1 MLNKKRVFFLG
12 IILLSGLMLSG
23 PLLAQ
28 EDTVILEENQENDQ
42 IIDQVIALDE
52 DIEAEDLGVGKPM
65 ILPDNPFYFLK
76 TWTRNIRQAFAFRNV
91 VKAELMEKFANEKLV
106 ELKEMVK
113 REKSVEVI
121 KRAADN
127 YEGEIEKIKDVT
139 AKIKEKAQESPEV
152 EKFLDKFVKHQIL
165 HQRVLQKL
173 EDQVPAENMEKITEM
188 REKHLETFAEVM
200 TKLEDRSEKL
210 KETLEAKME
219 EIEGS
224 KYKNFKNLEI
234 LSELEEIVP
243 EQVRETIRNVQ
254 ENTLMKFKTDLEEM
268 PVQDQE
274 RFGDYLEKISGGEE
288 NQVRVLESLRM
299 KLKETPK
306 IEQNIIQSRD
316 KALEQ
321 VQQRTQEEVRQET
334 QTRAEVQEQTQ
345 ERVQERKQVCVN
357 LWDPVCGS
365 DGRTYSNECFAEIAG
380 VSIKHRGACQQDDT
394 TEAIDLEQIKERARQ
409 STDTE

>member
-1 MLNKKRVFFLG
+1 MLNKKRVFFLS
-12 IILLSGLMLSG
+12 IILLGGLMLG
-23 PLLAQ
+23 GFVLAQ
-28 EDTVILEENQENDQ
+28 ENDDQ
-42 IIDQVIALDE
+42 IIDQAIVLDE
-52 DIEAEDLGVGKPM
+52 DIGAEDLGIGKPI

-76 TWTRNIRQAFAFRNV
+76 TWARNIRQAFAFRNV
-91 VKAELMEKFANEKLV
+91 VKAELMEKFANEKLM

-127 YEGEIEKIKDVT
+127 YEEEIEKIKDVT
-139 AKIKEKAQESPEV
+139 GKIKEKAQESPEV
-152 EKFLDKFVKHQIL
+152 ERFLDKFVKHQIL
-165 HQRVLQKL
+165 HQRILQKL

-188 REKHLETFAEVM
+188 REKHLETFGEVM

-210 KETLEAKME
+210 KETLETKME

-234 LSELEEIVP
+234 LSELEEMVP
-243 EQVRETIRNVQ
+243 EQIKETVREVK
-254 ENTLMKFKTDLEEM
+254 ENTLMKFKVELEKM

-274 RFGDYLEKISGGEE
+274 RFGDYLEKISGEEE

-321 VQQRTQEEVRQET
+321 VQQRTQEEIKQET
-334 QTRAEVQEQTQ
+334 QSEVQEQTQ
-345 ERVQERKQVCVN
+345 ERIQEKKQVCIS
-357 LWDPVCGS
+357 LWDPVCGA

-380 VSIKHRGACQQDDT
+380 VGIKYRGACQKESVTQP
-394 TEAIDLEQIKERARQ
+394 IDLQQIKERVRQ
-409 STDTE
+409 STDIK